1 MNQTEQVTSSQ
12 NVSFLLFSS
21 PDPPVLGSDEL
32 NIYNFPRDNSSAN
45 IWVTWAHFW
54 RFQIY
59 NVKLIIC

>member
-32 NIYNFPRDNSSAN
+32 NIYNFPWDNSSAN
-45 IWVTWAHFW
+45 IWVA
-54 RFQIY
+54 
-59 NVKLIIC
+59 